1 VQKEHVACHRTIRRG
16 QQPANSE
23 VRIRTSEDYV
33 GAMTLAL
40 LLATALGGSPALS
53 STIDLKFEKFV
64 LDNGLTLV
72 VHEDHKAPIVAVNI
86 WYHVG
91 AKDELPGKSG
101 FAHLFEHL
109 MFNGSENFNTDYFK
123 ALGAMGATDLN
134 GTTNR
139 DRTNY
144 FQNVPVS
151 GLDRVLFLESDRMGH
166 LLGVVDKPRLDEQ
179 RGVVQNEKRQSE
191 NQPYGQVFN
200 EANKVLFPLHH
211 PYAYPR
217 GTVLG
222 SMEDLDAASLKDVQ
236 DWFKAWY
243 GPNNAT
249 LVIAGDVDAKT
260 VLEKVK
266 RYFGDIPAGPPVQRK
281 GPWAEKLSAN
291 VRKELEDR
299 VPQTRLY
306 RFWVTPG
313 VTNEAN
319 DYLQIATSLLAQGK
333 TSRLFKRLV
342 YTDQIATDV
351 SAGIWDG
358 ELAGQGILTASVK
371 PGVDLAKVEAAIDE
385 ELAKFLKDGPTADEL
400 ARLKTQT
407 IAGFIRGLE
416 RIGGF
421 GGKSDVLAESQVYL
435 GKPDAWKEQLALLE
449 KATPKDVQA
458 AAKEWLG
465 APHLDIVVRPFGT
478 FTASKEGVDRKK
490 LPALG
495 APPAVAFP
503 ALQRAKL
510 KNGLTVVLAERRGV
524 PIVDLRLRLEG
535 GTASDTA
542 GKAGLAS
549 LAMDLLDEGAGK
561 RSAIQISEELQR
573 LGASMGG
580 GAALEV
586 SSLSM
591 TALKANLDGSLALF
605 ADVVLNPT
613 FPAQDF
619 ERLKNQR
626 LAGIKQEKNSPQGMA
641 SRLAP
646 KLVFG
651 AGHPYALPSSGFE
664 ETVQKLTRDDAVAFA
679 KALLKPGTATLGV
692 VGDISMAELLPKLE
706 KVFGG
711 WAAGEAKRV
720 TIPEVPLAAKPTV
733 WLVDRPGSQQSVIL
747 VAQPAPPTNNPDEPA
762 IMGFNIVLGGDF
774 NSRLNM
780 NLREDKHWS
789 YGVRTFF
796 ADARGQRFFGVSA
809 PVQTDKTKESLAE
822 IQKEVTELIGKRP
835 TTAEEYERIQA
846 DRVLKLPGAWETLSS
861 VQGSLGSIINYG
873 LPDDYFQTWPERVK
887 NLKREDY
894 DAAAKK
900 VLKPQSLV
908 WVVVGD
914 RAKIEAGVKELN
926 LGTLSVVDSDGAPVK

>member
-1 VQKEHVACHRTIRRG
+1 MTILPLLTAASLAAA
-16 QQPANSE
+16 PAS
-23 VRIRTSEDYV
+23 
-33 GAMTLAL
+33 
-40 LLATALGGSPALS
+40 LS
-53 STIDLKFEKFV
+53 SSIDVKFEKFV
-64 LDNGLTLV
+64 LENGLTLI
-72 VHEDHKAPIVAVNI
+72 VHEDHKAPIVAVNV

-91 AKDELPGKSG
+91 AKDEVPGKSG

-123 ALGAMGATDLN
+123 ALGAMGGTDLN

-166 LLGVVDKPRLDEQ
+166 LLGVIDQARLDEQ

-191 NQPYGQVFN
+191 NQPYGQVFD
-200 EANKVLFPLHH
+200 EANKVLFPSHH

-260 VLEKVK
+260 ALEKVK
-266 RYFGDIPAGPPVQRK
+266 KYFGDIPAGPPVQRK
-281 GPWAEKLSAN
+281 RAWVQRLPSN
-291 VRKELEDR
+291 IRKELEDR

-306 RFWVTPG
+306 RFWVTPPM
-313 VTNEAN
+313 TDTDN
-319 DYLQIATSLLAQGK
+319 DFLSIGTALLAQGK

-342 YTDQIATDV
+342 YTEQLATDV
-351 SAGIWDG
+351 SGGVWDG
-358 ELAGQGILTASVK
+358 EVSGQGILIATVK
-371 PGVDLAKVEAAIDE
+371 PGVELEKVERAIDE
-385 ELAKFLKDGPTADEL
+385 ELAKFLKEGPSADEL
-400 ARLKTQT
+400 ARLRTQT
-407 IAGFIRGLE
+407 VAGIIRGLE

-435 GKPDAWKEQLALLE
+435 GKPDGWRDSLKTFET
-449 KATPKDVQA
+449 ATAKQVQTA
-458 AAKEWLG
+458 AQTWLG

-478 FTASKEGVDRKK
+478 FTAAKEGVDRKK
-490 LPALG
+490 LPELG
-495 APPAVAFP
+495 APPAVSFP
-503 ALQRAKL
+503 TLQRATL
-510 KNGLTVVLAERRGV
+510 KNGLKVVLAERRGLPV
-524 PIVDLRLRLEG
+524 LDLRLRLEG
-535 GTASDTA
+535 GSAADVPAT
-542 GKAGLAS
+542 AGLAS

-573 LGASMGG
+573 LGSTLGTGAGLDGAS
-580 GAALEV
+580 V
-586 SSLSM
+586 SM
-591 TALKANLDGSLALF
+591 TALKTNLEPSLALM
-605 ADVVLNPT
+605 ADVLTKPT
-613 FPAQDF
+613 FPAADF

-626 LAGIKQEKNSPQGMA
+626 LAGIKQEKNSPGGLA
-641 SRLAP
+641 SRLAG
-646 KLVFG
+646 KLFYG
-651 AGHPYALPSSGFE
+651 EGHPYALPASGFE
-664 ETVQKLTRDDAVAFA
+664 ASVQKLTRDDVVAYA
-679 KALLKPGTATLGV
+679 RAWVRPGSSTLGV

-706 KVFGG
+706 KALGG
-711 WAAGEAKRV
+711 WAAGEATPLKV
-720 TIPEVPLAAKPTV
+720 PEVALAAKPTV

-747 VAQPAPPTNNPDEPA
+747 VGHPTVPTNNPDEAA
-762 IMGFNIVLGGDF
+762 IMGANIVLGGDF

-796 ADARGQRFFGVSA
+796 SDARGQRLFAVSA
-809 PVQTDKTKESLAE
+809 PVQTDKTKESLFE
-822 IQKEVTELIGKRP
+822 IQKELTEFLGKRP
-835 TTAEEYERIQA
+835 TTKEEFERIQS
-846 DRVLKLPGAWETLSS
+846 DRVLKLPGAWETMSS
-861 VQGSLGSIINYG
+861 VQGSMGQVIVYG
-873 LPDDYFQTWPERVK
+873 LADDYFQTWAERVRS
-887 NLKREDY
+887 LTRESY

-908 WVVVGD
+908 WIVVGD
-914 RAKIEAGVKELN
+914 RSKIEAGVRELK
-926 LGTLSVVDSDGAPVK
+926 LGTVTVLDADGNEVK

>member
-1 VQKEHVACHRTIRRG
+1 MSL
-16 QQPANSE
+16 P
-23 VRIRTSEDYV
+23 
-33 GAMTLAL
+33 MTLAL
-40 LLATALGGSPALS
+40 LLSATLAGAPSLS
-53 STIDLKFEKFV
+53 SSIDLKFEKFT

-91 AKDELPGKSG
+91 AKDEVPGKSG

-109 MFNGSENFNTDYFK
+109 MFNGSENFNNDYFK

-166 LLGVVDKPRLDEQ
+166 LLGVIDKARLDEQ

-200 EANKVLFPLHH
+200 EANKVMFPPHH

-243 GPNNAT
+243 GPSNAT

-266 RYFGDIPAGPPVQRK
+266 RYFGDIPAGPPVQHK
-281 GPWAEKLSAN
+281 GPWADKLTST

-306 RFWVTPG
+306 RFWVTPA
-313 VTNEAN
+313 VSDARN
-319 DYLQIATSLLAQGK
+319 DSLQVAFALLAQGK

-351 SAGIWDG
+351 SGGIWDG

-371 PGVDLAKVEAAIDE
+371 PGVELSKVEAAIDE
-385 ELAKFLKDGPTADEL
+385 EVAKFLKDGPTADEL

-407 IAGFIRGLE
+407 IASIIRGLE

-421 GGKSDVLAESQVYL
+421 GGKSDVLAESQVFL
-435 GKPDAWKEQLALLE
+435 GRPDAWKSQLEALE
-449 KATPKDVQA
+449 KMTPKEVQA
-458 AAKEWLG
+458 VAKEWIG
-465 APHLDIVVRPFGT
+465 APRLDVVVRPFGT
-478 FTASKEGVDRKK
+478 FTAAKEGVDRKK

-495 APPAVAFP
+495 TAPSASFP
-503 ALQRAKL
+503 SLQRAKL

-524 PIVDLRLRLEG
+524 PVIDLRLRMEG
-535 GTASDTA
+535 GTASDTKD
-542 GKAGLAS
+542 KAGLAS

-573 LGASMGG
+573 LGATMSS

-586 SSLSM
+586 STVSM
-591 TALKANLDGSLALF
+591 NALKANLEPSLALM
-605 ADVVLNPT
+605 ADVVTNPT
-613 FPAQDF
+613 FPQQDF
-619 ERLKNQR
+619 DRLKNQR

-646 KLVFG
+646 KLFFG
-651 AGHPYALPSSGFE
+651 EGHPYSLPSSGFE
-664 ETVQKLTRDDAVAFA
+664 ASVEKLTRDDAMAFA
-679 KALLKPGTATLGV
+679 KGVLKPGTATIGV
-692 VGDISMAELLPKLE
+692 VGDISMAELVPKLE
-706 KVFGG
+706 KAFGG
-711 WAAGEAKRV
+711 WAAGDGAKLA
-720 TIPEVPLAAKPTV
+720 IPEVPLAAKPTV
-733 WLVDRPGSQQSVIL
+733 WLIDRPGSQQSVIL
-747 VAQPAPPTNNPDEPA
+747 VGHPAPPTNNPDEAA

-796 ADARGQRFFGVSA
+796 ADARGQRFFAVSA

-822 IQKEVTELIGKRP
+822 IQKEVTELVGKRP
-835 TTAEEYERIQA
+835 TTVEEFERIQA
-846 DRVLKLPGAWETLSS
+846 DRVLKLPGAWETLGS
-861 VQGSLGSIINYG
+861 VQGSLGQVLNYG
-873 LPDDYFQTWPERVK
+873 LADDYFQTWADRVK
-887 NLKREDY
+887 GLKKEDY

-914 RAKIEAGVKELN
+914 RAKIEEGVKALN
-926 LGTLSVVDSDGAPVK
+926 LGALSIVDADGNPVK

>member
-1 VQKEHVACHRTIRRG
+1 
-16 QQPANSE
+16 
-23 VRIRTSEDYV
+23 
-33 GAMTLAL
+33 MLAL
-40 LLATALGGSPALS
+40 ALTTALLS
-53 STIDLKFEKFV
+53 QAPSKAPSLASTIDVPFQKFV
-64 LDNGLTLV
+64 LDNGLTLI
-72 VHEDHKAPIVAVNI
+72 VHEDKKAPIVAVNV

-91 AKDELPGKSG
+91 SKDEVPGKSG

-109 MFNGSENFNTDYFK
+109 MFNGSEHFNTDYFK

-166 LLGVVDKPRLDEQ
+166 LLGVIDQARLDEQ

-243 GPNNAT
+243 GPSNAT
-249 LVIAGDVDAKT
+249 LVIAGDVDAKA
-260 VLEKVK
+260 VFEKVK
-266 RYFGDIPAGPPVQRK
+266 TYFGHIPAGPPVQRK

-306 RFWVTPG
+306 RFWVTPSL
-313 VTNEAN
+313 TNTDN
-319 DYLQIATSLLAQGK
+319 DLLNIATAVLAQGK

-358 ELAGQGILTASVK
+358 ELAGQAIISASVK
-371 PGVDLAKVEAAIDE
+371 PGVELEKVEKALDE
-385 ELAKFLKDGPTADEL
+385 ELARFLEKGPTDDEL
-400 ARLKTQT
+400 ARLRTQSV
-407 IAGFIRGLE
+407 AGFIRGLE

-421 GGKSDVLAESQVYL
+421 GGKSDVLAENQVYL
-435 GKPDAWKEQLALLE
+435 GRPDAWKDSLRTLE
-449 KATPKDVQA
+449 TATPKQVQR

-465 APHLDIVVRPFGT
+465 APRLDLIVRPFGT
-478 FTASKEGVDRKK
+478 FTNAKEGIDRSK
-490 LPALG
+490 LPPLG
-495 APPAVAFP
+495 LAPEVSFP
-503 ALQRAKL
+503 TLQRATL
-510 KNGLTVVLAERRGV
+510 KNGLKVVLAERKGV
-524 PIVDLRLRLEG
+524 PVLDLRLRLEG
-535 GTASDTA
+535 GSATDTP
-542 GKAGLAS
+542 KTAGLAS
-549 LAMDLLDEGAGK
+549 LAMDLLDEGAGP
-561 RSAIQISEELQR
+561 RNAIELSEALQR
-573 LGASMGG
+573 LGSTLGT
-580 GAALEV
+580 GAGQDV
-586 SSLSM
+586 SVVSM
-591 TALKANLDGSLALF
+591 TSLKPTLDSSLALL
-605 ADVVLNPT
+605 ADVVVKPT
-613 FPAQDF
+613 FPAPDF

-626 LAGIKQEKNSPQGMA
+626 LAGIKQEKNSPGGLA

-646 KLVFG
+646 RLFFG
-651 AGHPYALPSSGFE
+651 EAHPYALPSSGTE
-664 ETVQKLTRDDAVAFA
+664 ASVSALTRDDVVAFA
-679 KALLKPGTATLGV
+679 KARLKPGSATLGV
-692 VGDISMAELLPKLE
+692 VGDISMAELVPMLE
-706 KVFGG
+706 KAF
-711 WAAGEAKRV
+711 AAWSPGEAPRV
-720 TIPEVPLAAKPTV
+720 QVPEVKLAEKPTV
-733 WLVDRPGSQQSVIL
+733 WLVDRPGSQQSIIL
-747 VAQPAPPTNNPDEPA
+747 VGHPAPPTNNPDEA
-762 IMGFNIVLGGDF
+762 ALLGMNTVLGGDF

-796 ADARGQRFFGVSA
+796 GDARGQRFFAVSA

-822 IQKEVTELIGKRP
+822 IQKEMTEFVGKRP
-835 TTAEEYERIQA
+835 TTPEEFERVQA
-846 DRVLKLPGAWETLSS
+846 DRVLKLPGAWETNGA
-861 VQGSLGSIINYG
+861 VQGSMGQVITYG
-873 LPDDYFQTWPERVK
+873 LADDFFQTWASRVRS
-887 NLKREDY
+887 LKREDY
-894 DAAAKK
+894 DAAARK

-914 RAKIEAGVKELN
+914 RAKIEAGVRSLN
-926 LGTLSVVDSDGAPVK
+926 LGPVTVLDADGAVVK

>member
-1 VQKEHVACHRTIRRG
+1 
-16 QQPANSE
+16 
-23 VRIRTSEDYV
+23 
-33 GAMTLAL
+33 MLAL
-40 LLATALGGSPALS
+40 ALTTALLSQAPAKTPSLAA
-53 STIDLKFEKFV
+53 TIDVPFQKFV

-72 VHEDHKAPIVAVNI
+72 VHEDKKAPIVAVNV

-91 AKDELPGKSG
+91 SKDEVPGKSG

-109 MFNGSENFNTDYFK
+109 MFNGSEHFNTDYFK

-166 LLGVVDKPRLDEQ
+166 LLGVIDQPRLDEQ

-200 EANKVLFPLHH
+200 EANKVLFPPHH

-236 DWFKAWY
+236 DWFKTWY
-243 GPNNAT
+243 GPSNAT
-249 LVIAGDVDAKT
+249 LVIAGDVDASA

-266 RYFGDIPAGPPVQRK
+266 RYFGHIPAGPPVPRK
-281 GPWAEKLSAN
+281 GPWAEKLTTT

-306 RFWVTPG
+306 RFWVTP
-313 VTNEAN
+313 ALSSPDN
-319 DYLQIATSLLAQGK
+319 DLLNIATAVLAQGK

-358 ELAGQGILTASVK
+358 ELAGQGIITATVK
-371 PGVDLAKVEAAIDE
+371 PGVELAKVEAALDE
-385 ELAKFLKDGPTADEL
+385 ELKRFLDKGPTDDEL
-400 ARLKTQT
+400 ARLRTAWV
-407 IAGFIRGLE
+407 AGFIRGLE

-435 GKPDAWKEQLALLE
+435 GRPDAWRDSLRTLE
-449 KATPKDVQA
+449 TATPKQVQA
-458 AAKEWLG
+458 AAKEWFG
-465 APHLDIVVRPFGT
+465 APRLDLVVRPFGT
-478 FTASKEGVDRKK
+478 FTNAKDGVDRSK
-490 LPALG
+490 LPPLG
-495 APPAVAFP
+495 PPPEVTFP
-503 ALQRAKL
+503 TLQRATL
-510 KNGLTVVLAERRGV
+510 KNGLTVVLAERKGV
-524 PIVDLRLRLEG
+524 PVLDLRLRLEG
-535 GTASDTA
+535 GSATDTPQT
-542 GKAGLAS
+542 AGLAS
-549 LAMDLLDEGAGK
+549 LAMDLLDEGAGT
-561 RSAIQISEELQR
+561 RDAIQLSEALQR
-573 LGASMGG
+573 LGSTLST
-580 GAALEV
+580 GAGTDV
-586 SSLSM
+586 SVVSM
-591 TALKANLDGSLALF
+591 TSLKATLDPTLAIM
-605 ADVVLNPT
+605 ADVVLRPT
-613 FPAQDF
+613 FPKADF

-626 LAGIKQEKNSPQGMA
+626 LAGIKQEKNSPGGIA

-646 KLVFG
+646 RLLFG
-651 AGHPYALPSSGFE
+651 EGHPYALPSSGTE
-664 ETVQKLTRDDAVAFA
+664 ASVGALTRDDVLAFA
-679 KALLKPGTATLGV
+679 RARLKPGSATLGV
-692 VGDISMAELLPKLE
+692 VGDVSMAELLPKLE
-706 KVFGG
+706 KAFAG
-711 WAAGEAKRV
+711 WSAGESPRLQV
-720 TIPEVPLAAKPTV
+720 PEVKLADKPTV

-747 VAQPAPPTNNPDEPA
+747 VGHPAPPTNNPDEPA
-762 IMGFNIVLGGDF
+762 ILGMNTVLGGDF

-796 ADARGQRFFGVSA
+796 GDARGQRFFGISA

-822 IQKEVTELIGKRP
+822 IQKELTDFVGKRP
-835 TTAEEYERIQA
+835 TTVEEFERIQA
-846 DRVLKLPGAWETLSS
+846 DRVLKLPGAWETNGA
-861 VQGSLGSIINYG
+861 VQGAMGQIITYG
-873 LPDDYFQTWPERVK
+873 LADDYFQTWASKVRA
-887 NLKREDY
+887 LKKEDY
-894 DAAAKK
+894 DAAARK
-900 VLKPQSLV
+900 VVKPQSLV

-914 RAKIEAGVKELN
+914 RSKIEAGVRALN
-926 LGTLSVVDSDGAPVK
+926 LGTVTVLDADGAVVK